1 MLRVFTF
8 AVVIACGLLFACQKE
23 KPIEGLPER
32 VDFNFHIQP
41 ILSNNCYQCHGPDS
55 SSRKA
60 NLRLDIESVAKEAL
74 EDGKYVIHAGNSR
87 KSKLIDRITSND
99 PDYQMPPPEN
109 GKPLSEREI
118 ALLKRWIDQGAAWKA
133 YWAFESPQLPSDK
146 QFSAQTTPSEKIDY
160 LLNENLAT
168 KGLIPAQEAEKA
180 ILIRRLYYII
190 LGLPPSPE
198 EVQTFLADERS
209 NAYELLVNRLLASPH
224 FGERW
229 ARHWMDLVRYAEF
242 KGHEFD
248 YPILGAWQYRDYLI
262 RAFNADVP
270 YDQFI
275 TEHLAGDLLENPRL
289 HQEKETNESIHGTA
303 FYTFGEGKHS
313 PVSIRQEEADYIDN
327 VIDVSTKTFQSL
339 TVACARC
346 HDHKFDPIP
355 TTDYYA
361 LYGIMESMRYSLI
374 PSNQSMVSSKT
385 VDSIELL
392 KKDLKLLLKDAIQ
405 NVNTEELLTQNSN
418 STAPRAK
425 TISYKPP
432 QEFEILADFRNG
444 SLNNWY
450 SSGLAFQNQ
459 NALGEVIINL
469 EETNSNI
476 SISKGKVSSRI
487 LGTGIQGALRSPT
500 FIIEKDKLL
509 VRAAGDT
516 SIIRIIVDN
525 FQLIQN
531 PIYGGL
537 QKKISESEMTDHIF
551 DLSMLKGHK
560 AYIELLPG
568 CTIAKD
574 WKSHYFSF
582 PKHAWIEAEYVLA
595 FNGEEVKFP
604 ESENFPTHSLEQAY
618 ENWLKEKASPSEVV
632 LLNEALENS
641 NIKPDQNQ
649 INQIHTKIQT
659 LSSQLYDSTFFQ
671 GVAAGDRIE
680 SPVFIRGNIDQLSE
694 EKVPHRYL
702 SILSASDSIFSQTQ
716 NGRLALAKVIASPE
730 NPLTSRVM
738 VNRIWH
744 HLFGRGIVET
754 VDNFGLQGSP
764 PSHPGLL
771 DYLAIQF
778 VEDGW
783 SIKKMIKHILL
794 SNAFKRASLAS
805 PTAQEIDPQNLYL
818 SHFNVRRLEAEIIR
832 DGVLAVS
839 GRLDTTHQGAPF
851 EVYFTSF
858 MKGRGRPSQ
867 LGELDGHGRR
877 SVYQRIRRNFLP
889 SFMLTFDMPAP
900 FSTFGRRNISNVP
913 AQSLTLMN
921 DPFIHQ
927 QAEFWAKRLLQETQ
941 SFEERITQIY
951 WEAFAR
957 TPKEFELEEAR
968 SFFTSS
974 SNESNQ
980 EEILREWQDYC
991 HTIFMMKEFIY
1002 LK

>member
-1 MLRVFTF
+1 MLRIFTF
-8 AVVIACGLLFACQKE
+8 TAIFTCGLLFACQE
-23 KPIEGLPER
+23 EPLPQNLPER

-60 NLRLDIESVAKEAL
+60 NLRLDIESIAKEAL
-74 EDGKYVIHAGNSR
+74 EDGKYVIHAGNVR
-87 KSKLIDRITSND
+87 KSTLINRITSND

-109 GKPLSEREI
+109 GKPLSEREVS
-118 ALLKRWIDQGAAWKA
+118 LLKKWIDQGAEWKA
-133 YWAFESPQLPSDK
+133 YWAFESPESPSNQ
-146 QFSAQTTPSEKIDY
+146 QFLAQETPTNKIDF
-160 LLNENLAT
+160 LIHQKLEEKNLT
-168 KGLIPAQEAEKA
+168 IAQETEKEV
-180 ILIRRLYYII
+180 LIRRLYYTTI
-190 LGLPPSPE
+190 GLPPSPK
-198 EVQTFLADERS
+198 EVQDFLTDERS
-209 NAYELLVNRLLASPH
+209 NAYELLVDNLLASSH

-275 TEHLAGDLLENPRL
+275 KEHLAGDLLDHPRI
-289 HQEKETNESIHGTA
+289 HPEKGTNESIHGTA

-313 PVSIRQEEADYIDN
+313 PVDIRQEEADYIDN

-361 LYGIMESMRYSLI
+361 LYGVMESMRYSLV
-374 PSNQSMVSSKT
+374 PSNSGMALSKT
-385 VDSIELL
+385 VDSIEIL
-392 KKDLKLLLKDAIQ
+392 KQELKFLLKDVIQ
-405 NVNTEELLTQNSN
+405 NTNIEKAITGNTN
-418 STAPRAK
+418 STAPKAK
-425 TISYKPP
+425 AISYTIPNTS
-432 QEFEILADFRNG
+432 EVLADFRNG
-444 SLNNWY
+444 SLENWY
-450 SSGLAFQNQ
+450 SSGLAFNNQ
-459 NALGEVIINL
+459 NALGEIEINH
-469 EETNSNI
+469 TSPKI
-476 SISKGKVSSRI
+476 SISTGKVSSRI

-500 FIIEKDKLL
+500 FIIDKDKLL

-516 SIIRIIVDN
+516 AMIRIIVDN

-537 QKKISESEMTDHIF
+537 QKTVSVPEMTDYIF

-582 PKHAWIEAEYVLA
+582 AKHAWIEAEYAIA
-595 FNGEEVKFP
+595 FDGEKAEIPQLEDFP
-604 ESENFPTHSLEQAY
+604 IQNLEQAY
-618 ENWLKEKASPSEVV
+618 QNWLEHKANPSEVR
-632 LLNEALENS
+632 LLSKTLENS
-641 NIKPDQNQ
+641 ALQTTLVP
-649 INQIHTKIQT
+649 IHIELQT
-659 LSSQLYDSTFFQ
+659 LSDRLYDSTFFQ
-671 GVAAGDRIE
+671 GVTSGDRIE
-680 SPVFIRGNIDQLSE
+680 SAVFIRGNINQLSE

-702 SILSASDSIFSQTQ
+702 SIFSETDALFNKNQD
-716 NGRLALAKVIASPE
+716 GRLALAEAIASSQ

-744 HLFGRGIVET
+744 HLFGKGIVKT

-764 PSHPGLL
+764 PSHPELL
-771 DYLAIQF
+771 DYLSIQF

-794 SNAFKRASLAS
+794 SDAFKRSSLAS
-805 PTAQEIDPQNLYL
+805 TEAQETDPENIYL
-818 SHFNVRRLEAEIIR
+818 SHFNVRRLEAESIR
-832 DGVLAVS
+832 DGILAVS
-839 GRLDTTHQGAPF
+839 GRLDSTMEGLPF
-851 EVYFTSF
+851 EVYFTDF
-858 MKGRGRPSQ
+858 MKGRGRPRT
-867 LGELDGHGRR
+867 LGLLDGDGRR

-913 AQSLTLMN
+913 AQSLTMMN

-927 QAEFWAKRLLQETQ
+927 QAEVWAKRLLQTSQ

-957 TPKEFELEEAR
+957 APKDLELEEAR
-968 SFFTSS
+968 SFFT
-974 SNESNQ
+974 ESPSDDNQ
-980 EEILREWQDYC
+980 EAILKEWQDYC
-991 HTIFMMKEFIY
+991 HAIFMMKEFIY
-1002 LK
+1002 LE